1 MDINLDLTLMTT
13 SDQKLTQ
20 SNTGA
25 EIRDASVL
33 IVIDSSAGEPQLLMG
48 KRNST
53 LAFMPGKYVFPGGAV
68 DPEDFL
74 VKTEEE
80 LNTLEAH
87 RLQQHTDNYNRTSEA
102 QALPLAAIRETF
114 EETGV
119 LIGRESNIINP
130 DTGSEAWD
138 TFLAH
143 NIIPSLSGMKFCAR
157 AITPENKVR
166 RYDTRFFCVE
176 AVSIAKT
183 TPFNPGELDN
193 IEWLTLTEATDIDL
207 PRITRVILND
217 ILAGIKKETLFDKEE
232 PVPFYYT
239 QNGRFHREIIR

>member
-1 MDINLDLTLMTT
+1 MST
-13 SDQKLTQ
+13 SDQKLNQ
-20 SNTGA
+20 SNTGT

-33 IVIDSSAGEPQLLMG
+33 IVIDTSIGEPQLLMG
-48 KRNST
+48 KRNNK

-74 VKTEEE
+74 VKTEEQLHE
-80 LNTLEAH
+80 LESH
-87 RLQQHTDNYNRTSEA
+87 RLQQHTDNYNKTSEA

-119 LIGRESNIINP
+119 LIGKESTGTNL
-130 DTGSEAWD
+130 DTGSEAWNS
-138 TFLAH
+138 FLAH
-143 NIIPSLSGMKFCAR
+143 KIIPSLSGIKFCAR
-157 AITPENKVR
+157 AITPENKIR

-176 AVSIAKT
+176 ALSIAKT
-183 TPFNPGELDN
+183 TPFNAGELDN
-193 IEWLTLTEATDIDL
+193 IEWLTLTEASDIDL

-239 QNGRFHREIIR
+239 QNGQFHREIIS

>member
-1 MDINLDLTLMTT
+1 MST
-13 SDQKLTQ
+13 SDQKLNQ
-20 SNTGA
+20 SNTGT

-33 IVIDSSAGEPQLLMG
+33 IIIDTTPDEPLLLMG
-48 KRNST
+48 KRNNN
-53 LAFMPGKYVFPGGAV
+53 LVFMPGKYVFPGGAV

-74 VKTEEE
+74 IETAEQ
-80 LNTLEAH
+80 LNDLEAQ
-87 RLQQHTDNYNRTSEA
+87 RLQQHTENYNRTSEA

-119 LIGRESNIINP
+119 LIGKESAETSLKSVS
-130 DTGSEAWD
+130 DAWNAFMD
-138 TFLAH
+138 H
-143 NIIPSLSGMKFCAR
+143 NITPSLSGIKFCAR

-176 AVSIAKT
+176 AASIAKT

-193 IEWLTLTEATDIDL
+193 IEWLTLTQASDIDL

-217 ILAGIKKETLFDKEE
+217 ILAGIKKETLFEKEE

-239 QNGRFHREIIR
+239 QNGRFHREIIS